1 MPRSTIRVRIE
12 YADQNEGFRAS
23 LPASGVLDRKM
34 TADNDSRPWWVV
46 ALDQPLQ
53 YQLLDQP
60 LQYQLKVAEPSEY
73 RLVGAR
79 QLVVGSRASGHEVGG
94 RTPAAVHILL
104 PLTAEATKGERLRT
118 SDFFHVAW
126 GVCHREDAA

>member
-53 YQLLDQP
+53 YQL
-60 LQYQLKVAEPSEY
+60 KVAEPSEY

-79 QLVVGSRASGHEVGG
+79 QLVVGSRASGHDVGG

-104 PLTAEATKGERLRT
+104 PLTAEATKGERFAPPT
-118 SDFFHVAW
+118 SFM
-126 GVCHREDAA
+126 

>member
-46 ALDQPLQ
+46 A
-53 YQLLDQP
+53 LDQP

>member
-1 MPRSTIRVRIE
+1 MVRSTVRVRIE

-23 LPASGVLDRKM
+23 LPASGVLDRKL

-46 ALDQPLQ
+46 A
-53 YQLLDQP
+53 LDQP

>member
-1 MPRSTIRVRIE
+1 MARSTVRVRIE

-23 LPASGVLDRKM
+23 LPASGVLDRKL

-53 YQLLDQP
+53 YQL
-60 LQYQLKVAEPSEY
+60 KVAEPSEY
-73 RLVGAR
+73 RLVEAR

-94 RTPAAVHILL
+94 RTPAAVHIML

-118 SDFFHVAW
+118 SDFFHIAW